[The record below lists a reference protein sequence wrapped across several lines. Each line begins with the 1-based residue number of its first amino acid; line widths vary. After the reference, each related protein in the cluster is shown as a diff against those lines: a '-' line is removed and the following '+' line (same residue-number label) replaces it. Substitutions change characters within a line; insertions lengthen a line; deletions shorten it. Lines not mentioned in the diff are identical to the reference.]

1 MIRYE
6 GRGSR
11 LSLQSPLKEAEC
23 RMKGWAPAAAGAG
36 TPNSWTQNFLFH
48 CPLQP
53 GLGAGS
59 ALDRLEAEESRSVLL
74 LGPSYYSLS
83 DVSVIGPSSGVCWCL
98 DEHCACVL
106 G

>member
-23 RMKGWAPAAAGAG
+23 RMKDWAPATAGAG

-48 CPLQP
+48 FPMQP

-59 ALDRLEAEESRSVLL
+59 ALDRLEAEKRVVPCHGLCCS
-74 LGPSYYSLS
+74 
-83 DVSVIGPSSGVCWCL
+83 
-98 DEHCACVL
+98 
-106 G
+106 

>member
-23 RMKGWAPAAAGAG
+23 WMKGWAPAAAGAG

-48 CPLQP
+48 FPMQP

-59 ALDRLEAEESRSVLL
+59 ALDRLEAEESWSVLL